1 MVTKGTDELAA
12 QIEAIRADMQN
23 LTSTVSRIAG
33 KGMSQAQEKAT
44 EAKQDAEDAIKR
56 NPLQAIAIAAGLGL
70 LLGIL
75 TRR

>member
-1 MVTKGTDELAA
+1 MVTKGTDDLAA

-23 LTSTVSRIAG
+23 LTSTVSGIAG
-33 KGMSQAQEKAT
+33 KQMGRAQEKAMET
-44 EAKQDAEDAIKR
+44 KQDAEDAIKR

>member
-1 MVTKGTDELAA
+1 MVTKGTDDLTA
-12 QIEAIRADMQN
+12 QIDAIRAEMQN
-23 LTSTVSRIAG
+23 LSSTVSRIAG
-33 KGMSQAQEKAT
+33 KGMSQAQEKAMET
-44 EAKQDAEDAIKR
+44 KQDAEEAIKR